1 MRFLSEEWVAAA
13 GTSAVPAVDGAFTGR
28 VQHVVSG
35 GPDGDVK
42 YVVTWTD
49 GRPTGAAV
57 DVDKEAEVSL
67 TLPFAD
73 AVAVAQGEVDLNSL
87 FMQGQMKVAGATGP
101 LLAFLSATQVPA
113 FVAETA
119 ARATDTDFA

>member
-1 MRFLSEEWVAAA
+1 MRFLSEDWVASA
-13 GTSAVPAVDGAFTGR
+13 GTSSAPAVDGAFSGR

-42 YVVTWTD
+42 FVVTWAA
-49 GRPTGAAV
+49 GRPTGAAIG
-57 DVDKEAEVSL
+57 VDKDAEVSL

-73 AVAVAQGEVDLNSL
+73 AVAVARGDADLNSL

-113 FVAETA
+113 IVAETA
-119 ARATDTDFA
+119 ARASNTDFA